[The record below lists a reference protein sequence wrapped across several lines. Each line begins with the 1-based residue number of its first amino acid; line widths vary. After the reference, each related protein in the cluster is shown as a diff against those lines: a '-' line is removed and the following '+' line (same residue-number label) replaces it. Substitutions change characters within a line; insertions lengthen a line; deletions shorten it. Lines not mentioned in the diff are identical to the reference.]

1 MEKVNVPAAPGRL
14 INAVANMGYDL
25 EVAICDLIDN
35 SIDANATTVNVY
47 LPTKKNKKGWK
58 PKVHQYIISDD
69 GCGMDKD
76 MLVIAFTLGSVR
88 EYPPHALGKFGI
100 GLKSASLSLGNK
112 IVIVTK
118 TEDMDAPLCGILSR
132 KEIESSGKY
141 EIDLGEA
148 PSPYDELWENYA
160 PNRDKG
166 TVVFIDEVNNPPFE
180 NFIEYLQRYCGIV
193 YHMFLEDQTK
203 PFSISVENIETE
215 PIDPLFLEEASETE
229 ETFNPET
236 WDGRTLHV
244 LVKPQPLALDDG
256 SECEIAATNLIHPP
270 TFKKDGKGKR
280 EDARKKYNIE
290 KDPFSRRLRHGFYIY
305 RNRRIIVM
313 AELFRGIISRETS
326 AWAFRGRLM
335 FDETADSALSLDVK
349 KRHCQLPPE
358 ARANLQDTIRQYR
371 SMSKK
376 AWEEAGRKVAKEQGN
391 KKEEI
396 AQESIT
402 KTPVPNLDYSPGV
415 TLDSEEAVKK
425 RKKRQEKV
433 RKEALKVVQDPEI
446 TEDTLEQKAKEKDV
460 VVPVKGMQ
468 GNRMWQVYP
477 ATTIGLSKTLVNEY
491 HSWVKTAYAEAENEP
506 RITIIL
512 HQLFTILAKAESE
525 VRTNANEWDGL
536 SSEVVEKVF
545 DLFRHT
551 ASTIGENLAKTLEEE
566 LKGLNLNSVKGEESE

>member
-1 MEKVNVPAAPGRL
+1 MEKVTVPAAPGRL
-14 INAVANMGYDL
+14 INAVANMGYDP

-47 LPTKKNKKGWK
+47 LPTKKDEGGRK
-58 PKVHQYIISDD
+58 PKVHQYIFSDD

-76 MLVIAFTLGSVR
+76 TLIIAFTLGSER

-118 TEDMDAPLCGILSR
+118 TKDMDAPLCGILSR

-141 EIDLGEA
+141 TIDLGEA
-148 PSPYDELWENYA
+148 PSPYDELWESYA
-160 PNRDKG
+160 PNKDKG
-166 TVVFIDEVNNPPFE
+166 TIVFIDEVNSPPFE

-203 PFSISVENIETE
+203 PFSISVKDAETR
-215 PIDPLFLEEASETE
+215 PLDPLFLEEARKAEG
-229 ETFNPET
+229 TFNPET

-244 LVKPQPLALDDG
+244 LLEPQSLILDDD
-256 SECEIAATNLIHPP
+256 SECQIAATNLINPF
-270 TFKKDGKGKR
+270 TFAKEDKGKR
-280 EDARKKYNIE
+280 KEMREKYNIE

-313 AELFRGIISRETS
+313 AELFRGIISRETP

-349 KRHCQLPPE
+349 KRHCQLPSE
-358 ARANLQDTIRQYR
+358 ARVNLQNLIRPHQTR
-371 SMSKK
+371 SMK
-376 AWEEAGRKVAKEQGN
+376 AWKEAGSKVKKEQGN
-391 KKEEI
+391 KKEDI
-396 AQESIT
+396 AQGSVT
-402 KTPVPNLDYSPGV
+402 KTPVADLDYSPGV
-415 TLDSEEAVKK
+415 ALDSEEAVKK
-425 RKKRQEKV
+425 RKKRQEDV
-433 RKEALKVVQDPEI
+433 RKEALKSVQDPEI
-446 TEDTLEQKAKEKDV
+446 TEDTLEQKAKEKSV
-460 VVPVKGMQ
+460 VIPVKGMQ
-468 GNRMWQVYP
+468 ANRMWEAYP
-477 ATTIGLSKTLVNEY
+477 ATTIGLSETLVNEY

-512 HQLFTILAKAESE
+512 HQLFTILARAELE
-525 VRTNANEWDGL
+525 VKTNEWDGL

-545 DLFRHT
+545 DLFRRK
-551 ASTIGENLAKTLEEE
+551 ASTIGEDLAETLEEE
-566 LKGLNLNSVKGEESE
+566 LKGLNLNSVNGEESE